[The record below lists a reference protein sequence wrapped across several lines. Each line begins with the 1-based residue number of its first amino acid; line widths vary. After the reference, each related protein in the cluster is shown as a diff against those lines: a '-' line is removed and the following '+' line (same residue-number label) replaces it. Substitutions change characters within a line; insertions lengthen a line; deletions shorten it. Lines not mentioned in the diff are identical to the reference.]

1 MYEYIVAI
9 VLILLLIITFT
20 LLNARNTAAE
30 RMCQQPILSRDA
42 VDSQPYIKLY
52 EGYNFTNLAY
62 NFAPEH
68 IDYTV
73 TDIIRG
79 YLRQILRCDLKSVDI
94 NLPKVGGEYD
104 QIRRVEIWAVDQIDN
119 NTASV
124 EAGFYNSYLMPES
137 ELRANPGKFKQLIRV
152 LPGNH
157 VKLEIT
163 EPVKKIF
170 LIAIV

>member
-1 MYEYIVAI
+1 MGIYIIVALVI
-9 VLILLLIITFT
+9 LLIIVI
-20 LLNARNTAAE
+20 LNTTAE
-30 RMCQQPILSRDA
+30 QLCSSPILSRNP

-52 EGYNFTNLAY
+52 EGYNFTNLTY
-62 NFAPEH
+62 NFAPKH
-68 IDYTV
+68 IDYTT

-79 YLRQILRCDLKSVDI
+79 YLRQILRCNLKSVDI
-94 NLPKVGGEYD
+94 NLPRVGGEYD
-104 QIRRVEIWAVDQIDN
+104 QIRRVEIWAMDQIDN

-170 LIAIV
+170 VIAIV